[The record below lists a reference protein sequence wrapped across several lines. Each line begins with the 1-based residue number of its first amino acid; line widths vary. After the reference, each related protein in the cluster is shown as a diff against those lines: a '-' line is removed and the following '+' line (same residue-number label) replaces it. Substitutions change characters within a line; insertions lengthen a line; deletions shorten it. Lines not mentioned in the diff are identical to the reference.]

1 MAEQSRYLL
10 NDDQV
15 PTSWYNIVPDLP
27 APPPPPLH
35 PATHQP
41 IGPDD
46 LAPLFPMDLILH
58 EVSQDRYVPIP
69 DERSRS
75 TGARISRHDGSR
87 PSAPATIAT
96 AG

>member
-46 LAPLFPMDLILH
+46 LA
-58 EVSQDRYVPIP
+58 RC
-69 DERSRS
+69 SRW
-75 TGARISRHDGSR
+75 T
-87 PSAPATIAT
+87 
-96 AG
+96 